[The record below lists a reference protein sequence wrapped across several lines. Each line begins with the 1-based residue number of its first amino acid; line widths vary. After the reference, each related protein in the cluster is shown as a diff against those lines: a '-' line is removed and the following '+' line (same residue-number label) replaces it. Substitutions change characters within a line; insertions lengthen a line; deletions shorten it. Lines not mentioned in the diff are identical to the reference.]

1 MELSKIQEHWDKDSQ
16 LDQTENANS
25 ISKASGDTSVLH
37 AKYFRILSDERL
49 RLRQFEIQVKERTAL
64 LWKYYSRMPLDN
76 DEMEQLNIDPIE
88 NEKRILKEQIRYF
101 IDADKELLKLQ
112 TKIEYQ
118 KEKVDFL
125 ESILKML
132 NNRTFQIKNIIEW
145 KKFIAGM

>member
-1 MELSKIQEHWDKDSQ
+1 
-16 LDQTENANS
+16 
-25 ISKASGDTSVLH
+25 
-37 AKYFRILSDERL
+37 
-49 RLRQFEIQVKERTAL
+49 
-64 LWKYYSRMPLDN
+64 MPLDN